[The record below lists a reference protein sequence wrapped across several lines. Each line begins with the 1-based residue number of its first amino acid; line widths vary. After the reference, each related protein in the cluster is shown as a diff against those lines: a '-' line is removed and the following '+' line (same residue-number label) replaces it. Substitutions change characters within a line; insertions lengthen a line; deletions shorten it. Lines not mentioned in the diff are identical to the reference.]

1 MNKITHKY
9 RNSVKALLSESE
21 LGSLLNEANS
31 LPRTELGDLEFS
43 AYQQSVFQRIF
54 PGLTYEFCTTSRVDL
69 SDDETILGLNT
80 TNYNLP
86 DEIVASY
93 LINSKY
99 DELSPI
105 SYDYPGRALNYTHVC
120 RVERIKDHPFFQN
133 HCVKFG
139 IHHAMT
145 IAFLHPWHSNTLLTF
160 DYMGDEKNDNWM
172 RLSHVKIE
180 LASFPFAL
188 AWLFRDGKIDYG
200 IMKKYFL
207 LLSGLTENRFLNLRG
222 YINNTDVNFEKLG
235 QKLGVKPSWLKED
248 LAKIRDEALEKLG
261 ITIVESKT
269 RPYRILDTHYSFLRM
284 LGDHTIEVP
293 KKSTQKLWVLS

>member
-1 MNKITHKY
+1 MEQKPKY
-9 RNSVKALLSESE
+9 RNSIKLLLSEAMLSE
-21 LGSLLNEANS
+21 LLDHAHT
-31 LPRTELGDLEFS
+31 LPQTAAGDLEFS

-54 PGLTYEFCTTSRVDL
+54 PGLNYEFCTASRVDL
-69 SDDETILGLNT
+69 SNDETILGLKT

-86 DEIVASY
+86 DEIVSSY
-93 LINSKY
+93 LVNSKY

-120 RVERIKDHPFFQN
+120 REERVKDHPFFQN

-139 IHHAMT
+139 IYHAMT

-160 DYMGDEKNDNWM
+160 DYMGGEKNDNWM
-172 RLSHVKIE
+172 RLPHVKIE

-188 AWLFRDGKIDYG
+188 AWLFRDSKIDYG
-200 IMKKYFL
+200 IIKKYFL
-207 LLSGLTENRFLNLRG
+207 LLSGLTESRILNLRG
-222 YINNTDVNFEKLG
+222 YINNTDINFERLG

-248 LAKIRDEALEKLG
+248 LANIRDQALEKLG
-261 ITIVESKT
+261 LTITESKT
-269 RPYRILDTHYSFLRM
+269 RPYRILDSHYGFLNM
-284 LGDHTIEVP
+284 MGDHTIEVP